1 MILKRIT
8 PKRVT
13 PVDNLPRQHLQAK
26 SNEKLL
32 LFFAGWGMDEHPF
45 LHYSPVGKD
54 LIVAHSYT
62 DLLLDKSLLA
72 GYQEIE
78 VFAWSMG
85 VWAASMVLPE
95 LQNSNYPISTCTAI
109 NGTPFPIDDEKGIP
123 SQLFKGTLDTLSNK
137 TLEKFRLRMCGS
149 KTLFNYFLE
158 RAPQRDIE
166 DLRSELIAIEKTAG
180 AKSAAA
186 FQWHQIYIGKED
198 RIFNLEN
205 QKRAWPG
212 TAYTIIDATHYPEQ
226 LFKHLLR

>member
-1 MILKRIT
+1 MILKRIS

-13 PVDNLPRQHLQAK
+13 SADNFPRQYLHPK

-32 LFFAGWGMDEHPF
+32 LFFAGWGMDEQPF

-54 LIVAHSYT
+54 LIVAYSYT
-62 DLLLDKSLLA
+62 DLLLDESLLA
-72 GYQEIE
+72 GYREIE

-85 VWAASMVLPE
+85 VWAAATVLPE

-123 SQLFKGTLDTLSNK
+123 AQLFKGTLDTLSDK
-137 TLEKFRLRMCGS
+137 TLEKFRFRMCGS
-149 KTLFNYFLE
+149 KDLFNYFLE

-166 DLRSELIAIEKTAG
+166 DLRSELIAIEKTAST
-180 AKSAAA
+180 KSPTA
-186 FQWHQIYIGKED
+186 FQWHQAYIGKED
-198 RIFNLEN
+198 RIFHVEN
-205 QKRAWPG
+205 QKRAWSD